1 MSHFDSFARVATA
14 TVGALVLATTFVA
27 SAVGPAVA
35 HSTGQAHIAYAS
47 VEPGLQARG

>member
-14 TVGALVLATTFVA
+14 AVGALVLATSFVA
-27 SAVGPAVA
+27 AAVGPAAA
-35 HSTGQAHIAYAS
+35 HSTGEAHMAYAS